1 MPQFKNL
8 MEIFKLLDKSNCR
21 DCNEKTCLTFA
32 TAVLKGRKS
41 LHECTHLDREI
52 VDRFGGK
59 AETPKTTEEE
69 QDEAITRLKRRITDM
84 DLAAAAQRLDARF
97 FGNKLTVKIC
107 GKVLTVDTE
116 GHLSSDIHI
125 YSWIS
130 APFLN

>member
-1 MPQFKNL
+1 
-8 MEIFKLLDKSNCR
+8 
-21 DCNEKTCLTFA
+21 
-32 TAVLKGRKS
+32 
-41 LHECTHLDREI
+41 
-52 VDRFGGK
+52 
-59 AETPKTTEEE
+59 
-69 QDEAITRLKRRITDM
+69 M